1 MNKYFLVRP
10 NSFWQYGEVDIE
22 GNYPH
27 VKLESFAV
35 SEDEKINS
43 KFDYFIFE
51 IPYKESGKKVTYS
64 NEAIELFTKSKF
76 DVSIGRNI
84 ETNEDMVEL
93 KSDELGLYLN
103 KPLMLSKIEVKPSKV
118 SGLVN
123 YMKDNEEV
131 FKGYSFCL
139 DTTFASACF
148 YREKHDESLYGPDR
162 KSKKELRRTYTINTR
177 Y

>member
-27 VKLESFAV
+27 VKLENFTV
-35 SEDEKINS
+35 SEDDKINS
-43 KFDYFIFE
+43 KFNYLIFE
-51 IPYKESGKKVTYS
+51 IPCKQSGKKVTYS
-64 NEAIELFTKSKF
+64 NEAIELFTKEKF
-76 DVSIGRNI
+76 DISIGRNI
-84 ETNEDMVEL
+84 ETNEDMVDI

-103 KPLMLSKIEVKPSKV
+103 KTLMLSKIEVKPSKV

-123 YMKDNEEV
+123 YMKENEEL
-131 FKGYSFCL
+131 FKEYSFCL
-139 DTTFASACF
+139 DTTFASAYF
-148 YREKHDESLYGPDR
+148 YREKHDESLYGPDK
-162 KSKKELRRTYTINTR
+162 KSKKEIRRTYTINTR